1 MPLSG
6 NSTLP
11 LEVEEGNRAS
21 PTVSVKTGIPMAPLS
36 PAESLFLLRPNRTP
50 ARETVKVTLLSL
62 LAQGRVRMEERQTRW
77 LFGKKKTVYMSPRD
91 IAGRLPPH
99 AATLLDLVRAAQA
112 DTGSMADFA
121 KRAQKAYGPNL
132 ARFNSDFIVPALLSR
147 GLIEERRILLF
158 KTYKRTPAG
167 DAEES
172 RIAGDIARARAIPE
186 LLHSRPAEAAA
197 IILAV
202 GTTILLVG
210 ELRPHYR
217 QICEVMRAQTAST
230 DSADGGGDSPVTL
243 WDSTNSQGPDP
254 AHHGDPAHHLDAAA
268 LGGFDHGTFDLSA
281 FDLSAFDA
289 GAFDALDTGMASFDS
304 GFDASVGDG
313 GGGDGGDGG
322 GGGGD

>member
-1 MPLSG
+1 ML
-6 NSTLP
+6 
-11 LEVEEGNRAS
+11 
-21 PTVSVKTGIPMAPLS
+21 PLS
-36 PAESLFLLRPNRTP
+36 PAESLFLLKTNRTP

-62 LAQGRVRMEERQTRW
+62 LAQGMVRMEERQTRRF
-77 LFGKKKTVYMSPRD
+77 FGKKKTVYMWPRN

-99 AATLLDLVRAAQA
+99 AVALLDLVRAAQD
-112 DTGSMADFA
+112 DTGAMADFV
-121 KRAQKAYGPNL
+121 KRAQKAYGPDL
-132 ARFNSDFIVPALLSR
+132 AKFNRDLIVPALRSR
-147 GLIEERRILLF
+147 GLIEERRILIF
-158 KTYKRTPAG
+158 RTYKRTQAG

-172 RIAGDIARARAIPE
+172 RIASDIARARTIPE
-186 LLHSRPAEAAA
+186 LLHSNPAEAAA

-202 GTTILLVG
+202 GSTILLVS

-217 QICEVMRAQTAST
+217 KISEVMRAQTAST
-230 DSADGGGDSPVTL
+230 GSSDGGGDSPVTSS
-243 WDSTNSQGPDP
+243 DSTGCHPADP

-268 LGGFDHGTFDLSA
+268 LGSFDHSTFDLGAFDPSA

-313 GGGDGGDGG
+313 GGGDGGGGDGG